1 MNIGANRLTC
11 EQAKLMDMVNYL
23 ASLGYNPSKIKRDDY
38 WYLSPLREEKSAS
51 FKINRKQNVWYDHGT
66 GQGGNLVD
74 FGVLFYNCSVKEFL
88 GKLDGNLSFHQ
99 QPLQEKKSEESP
111 LKILSEGRLVSLS
124 LLRYLK
130 QRRIDEEV
138 ARKYCCEINF
148 SLHNK
153 VHSAIGFRNNEGGYE
168 LRNAWYKGS
177 CSPKAITNFENG
189 GKELAVFEGFFNF
202 LSHKSIY
209 QNQTLTSLNILVLN
223 STSFF
228 EKSRELMEQHDS
240 IRLYLDRDKTGQN
253 CTLQAL
259 SWSKK
264 FKDESHLY
272 KGYNDLNE
280 WIQNIGKS
288 AKKGIRQSL

>member
-1 MNIGANRLTC
+1 
-11 EQAKLMDMVNYL
+11 MDMVDYL

-38 WYLSPLREEKSAS
+38 WYRSPLREEKTAS

-74 FGVLFYNCSVKEFL
+74 FGVLYHSCSVKEFL
-88 GKLDGNLSFHQ
+88 EKLDNNFSFHRQ
-99 QPLQEKKSEESP
+99 HLQVKNPEDPITIGSP
-111 LKILSEGRLVSLS
+111 IKILSEGRLASLS

-130 QRRIDEEV
+130 QRRIAEEV
-138 ARKYCCEINF
+138 ARKYCCEISF

-153 VHSAIGFRNNEGGYE
+153 MHSAIGFKNNEGGYE

-177 CSPKAITNFENG
+177 CSPKAITSFDNG
-189 GKELAVFEGFFNF
+189 GKELVVFEGFFNF
-202 LSHKSIY
+202 LSHQSIY
-209 QNQTLTSLNILVLN
+209 QNKTLSSFNFLVLN

-259 SWSKK
+259 SWSNK

-280 WIQNIGKS
+280 WMQYIGKS
-288 AKKGIRQSL
+288 VKKGLRLT